1 MYAAKYATIAL
12 DAAADTTLFPS
23 LSKPLDPPPPPPPEP
38 EPDKSHWWL
47 QGKTLDPTQVA
58 PPPSLEYKTSV
69 VFAPLLARH
78 ATSSSSGHGY
88 TTRGG

>member
-1 MYAAKYATIAL
+1 M
-12 DAAADTTLFPS
+12 
-23 LSKPLDPPPPPPPEP
+23 PPPPP
-38 EPDKSHWWL
+38 PDKSHWWPL
-47 QGKTLDPTQVA
+47 GKTLDPTQVA

>member
-12 DAAADTTLFPS
+12 DAAASSTS
-23 LSKPLDPPPPPPPEP
+23 NAAVMQPPPPPPPEP

>member
-12 DAAADTTLFPS
+12 DAAASSTS
-23 LSKPLDPPPPPPPEP
+23 NAAVMQPPPPPPPEP

-47 QGKTLDPTQVA
+47 QRKTLDPTQVA